1 MIQTRIQIKGKL
13 DPSWADWFGE
23 MEIQFDHI
31 GDTILTGNLPDKS
44 AVYGVVSRLS
54 SIGITLISLTCQ
66 EEKTNLSNLISN
78 QKEINK

>member
-1 MIQTRIQIKGKL
+1 MIHTKIQIKGLL

-23 MEIQFDHI
+23 LEIQPNNT

-54 SIGITLISLTCQ
+54 SLGITLVSMTCQ
-66 EEKTNLSNLISN
+66 EEEK
-78 QKEINK
+78 

>member
-1 MIQTRIQIKGKL
+1 MIQTKIQIKGVL

-23 MEIQFDHI
+23 LEIQSNNT

-54 SIGITLISLTCQ
+54 SLGITLVSMTCQ
-66 EEKTNLSNLISN
+66 EEEK
-78 QKEINK
+78 

>member
-1 MIQTRIQIKGKL
+1 MIQTKIQIKGVL

-23 MEIQFDHI
+23 LEIQSNHS

-54 SIGITLISLTCQ
+54 SLGITLVSMTCQ
-66 EEKTNLSNLISN
+66 EEEK
-78 QKEINK
+78 